1 MRQLHLSP
9 LKLVEIFVNVDD
21 FLIKFTPV
29 LQKHLV
35 GEDKWSK
42 RAMNKSEVMSILI
55 FFHLSGFRNFKTYY
69 QVAIKGIFRSYFR
82 TIYPYEHFV
91 SLQSSLSLELYAY
104 LNVCCLSK
112 CDKANYIDSTSL
124 KVCHIKREKKHKVF
138 KGLAQKGKNSM
149 GFFFGFKL
157 HVICNQKGEI
167 VRILLTSG
175 NKADNNEKVLTE
187 LLADLEGNI
196 YGDKGYITKLKPY
209 FQEKKVKLITKVRK
223 NMKPEKLSQ
232 EEKYFLYKRGLIETV
247 IELLKNECQ
256 IEHTRHRS
264 PKNFMV
270 NLWSAIIAYKFLDKK
285 PCIEEFQEKK
295 LLPNIELFQ
304 DSAA

>member
-1 MRQLHLSP
+1 MSQLPLSP
-9 LKLVEIFVNVDD
+9 LKLVEIFVSVDD
-21 FLIKFTPV
+21 FLKNFSPA
-29 LQKHLV
+29 LQKYLV

-55 FFHLSGFRNFKTYY
+55 YFHLSGFRNFKSYY
-69 QVAIKGIFRSYFR
+69 NVAIKVFFRSYFR
-82 TIYPYEHFV
+82 TLYPYEHFV

-104 LNVCCLSK
+104 LNLCCLGK

-124 KVCHIKREKKHKVF
+124 EVCHIKRSKVHKVF

-157 HVICNQKGEI
+157 HLICNQRGEI

-175 NKADNNEKVLTE
+175 NKADNNEKVLME
-187 LLADLEGNI
+187 LLSGLEGNF
-196 YGDKGYITKLKPY
+196 YGDKGYITQLKPY

-232 EEKYFLYKRGLIETV
+232 QEQYFLAKRGLIEAV
-247 IELLKNECQ
+247 IDTLKNVCQ

-264 PKNFMV
+264 PKNFLV
-270 NLWSAIIAYKFLDKK
+270 NLWSGIIAYKFLDKK
-285 PCIEEFQEKK
+285 PTIRDFR
-295 LLPNIELFQ
+295 LW
-304 DSAA
+304 